1 MKKKLEMFI
10 MLLFFLSCKSQQN
23 SKTENCF
30 NLKLNLPSY
39 YVVCSE
45 IYGHLNSPPSG
56 PTGNSYN
63 VNRIVY
69 KDSFNSN
76 YILLREEG
84 AIHLDNKNETN
95 YLSELK
101 DYYQELLNENNLSFF
116 NLKTEKL
123 SNFNNAYSIEF
134 FYIENNIKK
143 YFSHSEFY
151 LEDRYVILNFYM
163 EDFDKKRLFEF
174 REMINNVEVF
184 ELKSIPKKF
193 EKIDSFNNCE
203 DWYEKF

>member
-1 MKKKLEMFI
+1 M
-10 MLLFFLSCKSQQN
+10 FFLTCKSQQN
-23 SKTENCF
+23 IKTENCF

-39 YVVCSE
+39 FVLCSK
-45 IYGHLNSPPSG
+45 IYGHLNSPPTGS
-56 PTGNSYN
+56 TGNSN
-63 VNRIVY
+63 NENRIIY
-69 KDSFNSN
+69 KNSLNSN

-84 AIHLDNKNETN
+84 LVHFENKNEIK

-101 DYYQELLNENNLSFF
+101 DYYKELLNENNLSFF
-116 NLKTEKL
+116 ELKTKKL

-163 EDFDKKRLFEF
+163 DDFEDKKLIDFK
-174 REMINNVEVF
+174 EMINSATIFESKVITREVN
-184 ELKSIPKKF
+184 KN
-193 EKIDSFNNCE
+193 DSFNNCI
-203 DWYEKF
+203 DLYEKF